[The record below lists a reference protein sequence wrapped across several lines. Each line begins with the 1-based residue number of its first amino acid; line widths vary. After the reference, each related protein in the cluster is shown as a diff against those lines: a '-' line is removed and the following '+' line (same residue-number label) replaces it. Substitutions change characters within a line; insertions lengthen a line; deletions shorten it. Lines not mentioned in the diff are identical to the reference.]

1 MLLAIAVLQ
10 IQIFVVNFF
19 EKKKINLDVH
29 ILSFDSW

>member
-19 EKKKINLDVH
+19 EKKINLDVH